1 MKIQK
6 SGNLKSSRKCLFKI
20 FPITL
25 RGKTTRF
32 FDFEAFLDFWIFGDL
47 FYFTSFLLDFTK
59 DFKMIY
65 YIAVAAAL
73 MATANAK
80 IYFQENFNDKAW
92 DSRWVVPTDWKA
104 KVTQC
109 HNLKMH

>member
-1 MKIQK
+1 
-6 SGNLKSSRKCLFKI
+6 
-20 FPITL
+20 L

-32 FDFEAFLDFWIFGDL
+32 FDFEAFWIFCWIFRRL
-47 FYFTSFLLDFTK
+47 FFFTSFLLNFTK

-73 MATANAK
+73 MASANAK

-92 DSRWVVPTDWKA
+92 DSRWVVPSDWKA
-104 KVTQC
+104 KVTATQQC
-109 HNLKMH
+109 ANAMNNCLTM